1 MASAGGALGPSPSQ
15 PYEVAPLG
23 RWRHHIDP
31 TNIYLPSVSYGR
43 GTILEFS
50 DASVNRTKTSAFK
63 ECRLQQREKTSIK
76 ANCVVCPKV
85 IGSWKEK
92 ESGIGEM

>member
-1 MASAGGALGPSPSQ
+1 MASTGGGLGPSPSR
-15 PYEVAPLG
+15 PFEVAPLG

-31 TNIYLPSVSYGR
+31 TKIYLPSVSYGR

-50 DASVNRTKTSAFK
+50 DALVNRTKTSAFK
-63 ECRLQQREKTSIK
+63 ERTLQQREKTSIK

-85 IGSWKEK
+85 IGILER
-92 ESGIGEM
+92 ERE